1 VLNLGG
7 RYQLQFKSQ
16 TKWLVS
22 DEIRSPMNSN
32 NVYNKNKINEK
43 TKTKQKFS
51 EYFFKEIY

>member
-1 VLNLGG
+1 MLILGG

-43 TKTKQKFS
+43 TKQKFS